1 MFSRIL
7 SCIFSVRRG
16 HLRDVVGR
24 LGSRSEGIATL
35 QVMHDVADLSG
46 SPHWWEGATG
56 SETASDLVLGLFN
69 QHKLIGD
76 QTRNSDE
83 ALWGLVLQQEG
94 VKTTGSFAH
103 SLRGS
108 GKLVPY
114 MG

>member
-1 MFSRIL
+1 M
-7 SCIFSVRRG
+7 
-16 HLRDVVGR
+16 
-24 LGSRSEGIATL
+24 
-35 QVMHDVADLSG
+35 QVMYGVADLSG
-46 SPHWWEGATG
+46 SPPWREAATG

-69 QHKLIGD
+69 QHILIGD

-83 ALWGLVLQQEG
+83 ALLGLVLQQEG

-103 SLRGS
+103 SLKGS